1 MKIILH
7 ALSALS
13 AAVLLPAAE
22 PLDLPTGREITLPVE
37 VHGAYRLEAENGRI
51 LATGNADGQPRFYLA
66 PLKPGTSV
74 PVKLIADQQCIPLL
88 LHSPQ
93 PLAGI
98 RARFNLRPELRRKLI
113 DAGVAVDE
121 NSDTLLTDTL
131 NDNGKARRTLLFP
144 RTSDLPLALPER
156 WRSIRLIRTKIPG
169 TLGVLSDE
177 RREFVDRKGRASCI
191 ELSDEGSRLIVFS
204 PEFDCSRLEYV
215 LLFHSMLEKEVEQ

>member
-1 MKIILH
+1 M
-7 ALSALS
+7 
-13 AAVLLPAAE
+13 
-22 PLDLPTGREITLPVE
+22 
-37 VHGAYRLEAENGRI
+37 
-51 LATGNADGQPRFYLA
+51 
-66 PLKPGTSV
+66 
-74 PVKLIADQQCIPLL
+74 
-88 LHSPQ
+88 
-93 PLAGI
+93 
-98 RARFNLRPELRRKLI
+98 RPELRRKLI

-215 LLFHSMLEKEVEQ
+215 LLFHSMLKKEVEQ

>member
-1 MKIILH
+1 MRTILH

-13 AAVLLPAAE
+13 AAALLSAAE
-22 PLDLPTGREITLPVE
+22 PLHLPTGREVTLPLE
-37 VHGAYRLEAENGRI
+37 VHGTYRLEAENGRV
-51 LATGNADGQPRFYLA
+51 LATGNADGQPCFYLA
-66 PLKPGTSV
+66 PLKPGTSL
-74 PVKLIADQQCIPLL
+74 PVKLIADQRCVPLL

-93 PLAGI
+93 PLAGV
-98 RARFNLRPELRRKLI
+98 RARFNLKPELRRKLVE
-113 DAGVAVDE
+113 AGVIPDE
-121 NSDTLLTDTL
+121 KSDLLLTDTL

-215 LLFHSMLEKEVEQ
+215 LLFHSMLKKEVEQ